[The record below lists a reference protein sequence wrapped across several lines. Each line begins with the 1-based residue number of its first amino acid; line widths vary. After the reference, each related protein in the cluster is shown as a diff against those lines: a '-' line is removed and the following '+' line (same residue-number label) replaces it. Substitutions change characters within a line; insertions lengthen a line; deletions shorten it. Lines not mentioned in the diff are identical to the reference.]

1 MAEIDDVMS
10 AVKELRNE
18 VEKKSADQEKIN
30 KLQSALDASEKKN
43 QELVKKQAE
52 LENAQREIAAKQEE
66 IEKLAKASGDNSERI
81 KELEKEIAL
90 HSAAPAGASD
100 AWKNSEEHIAFKE
113 YFLRGEGSKTMR
125 TDTDVQGGYLVHP
138 EFASDILRQLHD
150 ASPIR
155 SFLFALIFQ
164 LPNMLVKL
172 RNLRRAKTS
181 SIPRP

>member
-81 KELEKEIAL
+81 KELEKKLLCMRQLRLVLLMLGRILKSILPSKNISCVVRAAKRCAQTLMFRAVIWFIRNLLLIFCASCMMLRRFAHLQEF
-90 HSAAPAGASD
+90 AAPL
-100 AWKNSEEHIAFKE
+100 KRI
-113 YFLRGEGSKTMR
+113 
-125 TDTDVQGGYLVHP
+125 
-138 EFASDILRQLHD
+138 
-150 ASPIR
+150 
-155 SFLFALIFQ
+155 
-164 LPNMLVKL
+164 
-172 RNLRRAKTS
+172 
-181 SIPRP
+181 

>member
-113 YFLRGEGSKTMR
+113 YFLNGIGAKTMR

-138 EFASDILRQLHD
+138 EFAADILRQLHD
-150 ASPIR
+150 VSPIR
-155 SFLFALIFQ
+155 SFAR
-164 LPNMLVKL
+164 V
-172 RNLRRAKTS
+172 RTTS
-181 SIPRP
+181 KKDLTMGCSMGWSCCRQ

>member
-100 AWKNSEEHIAFKE
+100 AWKNSEEHIAFLSLVANLKIPDNVTPFFNRE
-113 YFLRGEGSKTMR
+113 ALCIDEPLAISISFKMLFIRGKAKISS
-125 TDTDVQGGYLVHP
+125 P
-138 EFASDILRQLHD
+138 EFRQYPLR
-150 ASPIR
+150 
-155 SFLFALIFQ
+155 
-164 LPNMLVKL
+164 
-172 RNLRRAKTS
+172 
-181 SIPRP
+181 